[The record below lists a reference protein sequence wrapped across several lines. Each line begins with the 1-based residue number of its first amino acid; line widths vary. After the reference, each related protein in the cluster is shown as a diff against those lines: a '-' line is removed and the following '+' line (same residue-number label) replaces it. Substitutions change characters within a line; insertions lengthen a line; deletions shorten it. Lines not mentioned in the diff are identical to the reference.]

1 MTRSLDRRHLLKAT
15 LAAAAGAAVAG
26 DGRLARAADGA
37 RKGWAAVPP
46 AGFSRM
52 SLPGKVVKV
61 SKQGVMQPGDVYPEA
76 AAARMMLE
84 RAMTEL
90 TGKNSLKE
98 ALALFV
104 HPEDRVALKPN
115 GIAGRRSL
123 KMATSKELTIAVV
136 DGLIQVGVKPE
147 NITIFEQYRDFLFA
161 TRLITDKNTLAPTE
175 ELADGVKMAVH
186 LNRDAEMDA
195 IDVGGKPTK
204 YVTPFTSASVVINLS
219 QVKDH
224 SICGYTGAMKNI
236 THGCN
241 INPHDFHA
249 HNASPQI
256 AHLYAQDV
264 IKSRV
269 ALHITDAYQVIYDEG
284 PIDVNPRKRVLHEA
298 LYVSTDPVALDVIG
312 HKAVEKLRADN
323 GLPTLADAGREP
335 TYIRAA
341 GELGLG
347 VFDDNRIRFR
357 DVTL

>member
-1 MTRSLDRRHLLKAT
+1 MTRSIDRRQLLEAT
-15 LAAAAGAAVAG
+15 LAAAGAALLGGTAS
-26 DGRLARAADGA
+26 DAHAQA

-46 AGFSRM
+46 AGFQRL

-61 SKQGVMQPGDVYPEA
+61 SKGGVMQPGDVYPKPD
-76 AAARMMLE
+76 AARIMLE

-90 TGKNSLKE
+90 TGKSTLKE

-104 HPEDRVALKPN
+104 HEDDEVALKPN
-115 GIAGRRSL
+115 GIAGRQSM
-123 KMATSKELTIAVV
+123 KMATGKELTVAVV
-136 DGLIQVGVKPE
+136 DGLIEVGVKPDK
-147 NITIFEQYRDFLFA
+147 ITIFEQYRDFLYA
-161 TRLITDKNTLAPTE
+161 TRLITDKISLTPAE
-175 ELADGVKMAVH
+175 ELPAGIKMAVH
-186 LNRDAEMDA
+186 LNRDATMDA
-195 IDVGGKPTK
+195 IDVGGTSTK
-204 YVTPFTSASVVINLS
+204 YVTPFTNASVVINLS

-312 HKAVEKLRADN
+312 HKAVEKLRAEN
-323 GLPTLADAGREP
+323 GLPSLADAGREP

-341 GELGLG
+341 AELGLG
-347 VFDDNRIRFR
+347 VYDDNRIRFR
-357 DVTL
+357 DVSL